1 MLPGDQISLISAR
14 YGSASNNDDDEKS
27 YSDVDY
33 VWSPKLQQALTKHDF
48 LAVWLGSN
56 PQKCRFRTNFWQFW
70 LDLRQLGGQ
79 ELEAGNR
86 NDNFNNDIFLSLMHD
101 PDVDVDADVKDD
113 SGDDG

>member
-1 MLPGDQISLISAR
+1 M
-14 YGSASNNDDDEKS
+14 
-27 YSDVDY
+27 
-33 VWSPKLQQALTKHDF
+33 
-48 LAVWLGSN
+48 
-56 PQKCRFRTNFWQFW
+56 
-70 LDLRQLGGQ
+70 GGQ